1 MSKGM
6 KREIGRFSTPPKY
19 SLLQEISP
27 HQGKLFSYY
36 FARVNQATAQV
47 LCCQRAL
54 PRK

>member
-1 MSKGM
+1 M
-6 KREIGRFSTPPKY
+6 KRGNNYWEIHSPPPPKY
-19 SLLQEISP
+19 SLLQEICP